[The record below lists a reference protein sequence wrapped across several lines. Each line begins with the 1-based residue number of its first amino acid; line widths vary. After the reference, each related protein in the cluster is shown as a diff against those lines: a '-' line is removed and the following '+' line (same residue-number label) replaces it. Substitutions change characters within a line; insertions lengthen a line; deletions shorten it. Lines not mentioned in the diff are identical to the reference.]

1 MVITDDEHTDGAIL
15 TPHPAHP
22 PLLVGRVAVM
32 LDARDPHWL
41 RLRWR
46 IEGAQRLCVPRLT
59 GRRRAD
65 ELWRT
70 TCFELFVQP
79 EGGSSYQE
87 WNFSPSQ
94 SWASYD
100 FVGCRSGM
108 TAPDV
113 PRPPVIT
120 WRGGASGLRLMDVAI
135 ARAGLPPL
143 PWRYGLTAVLE
154 EEGGRVSFWAA
165 VHRAEKPDFHD
176 PACFTGRLAAP
187 AAA

>member
-1 MVITDDEHTDGAIL
+1 MITDDAQPDHAIL
-15 TPHPAHP
+15 APHPAHP
-22 PLLVGRVAVM
+22 PLTVRSVAAM

-46 IEGAQRLCVPRLT
+46 IEGAQQLCVPRLT

-79 EGGSSYQE
+79 EHGSSYQE

-94 SWASYD
+94 AWASYD
-100 FVGCRSGM
+100 FAGYRAGM
-108 TAPDV
+108 TARAV
-113 PRPPVIT
+113 LRPPVIA
-120 WRGGASGLRLMDVAI
+120 WRGGASGLRLVDVAV
-135 ARAGLPPL
+135 ARASLPPL

-154 EEGGRVSFWAA
+154 EEGAQRSFWAA
-165 VHRAEKPDFHD
+165 AHPAEKPDFHD

-187 AAA
+187 ATA